1 MTDTSA
7 QGGGHLLDRLNRW
20 YSRLEDLLAGIAAL
34 SIFGLMLFGV
44 VQIVLRSIF
53 NAPIWGYIDVVEQL
67 MALFAFL
74 AVAYCQRLGGHVRMD
89 LIISRFRGRLY
100 WIVEFL
106 AVLVGLVFIAIM
118 IPPSYEHFV
127 RAYELGDSTIDAG
140 IPIWPSKL
148 AVPFALSLLWLRLL
162 LQVIGY
168 GRLALMPKAEPIAV
182 PTVLAVEE
190 LAAEE
195 IREALGDDAG
205 KPEGAPR

>member
-1 MTDTSA
+1 MTISSEDSPNS
-7 QGGGHLLDRLNRW
+7 GRLLDRLNTW
-20 YSRLEDLLAGIAAL
+20 YARVEDLLAGIAAL

-44 VQIVLRSIF
+44 VQIVLRRFF
-53 NAPIWGYIDVVEQL
+53 NAPIWGYIDIVEQL

-89 LIISRFRGRLY
+89 LIISRFKGRTY

-118 IPPSYEHFV
+118 IPPSYDHFI

-162 LQVIGY
+162 LQVFGY
-168 GRLALMPKAEPIAV
+168 WRLILAPNADPIAV
-182 PTVLAVEE
+182 PTVQDVEKV
-190 LAAEE
+190 AAEE

-205 KPEGAPR
+205 GPAR

>member
-106 AVLVGLVFIAIM
+106 AEIG
-118 IPPSYEHFV
+118 
-127 RAYELGDSTIDAG
+127 RAH
-140 IPIWPSKL
+140 
-148 AVPFALSLLWLRLL
+148 V
-162 LQVIGY
+162 
-168 GRLALMPKAEPIAV
+168 
-182 PTVLAVEE
+182 
-190 LAAEE
+190 
-195 IREALGDDAG
+195 
-205 KPEGAPR
+205 